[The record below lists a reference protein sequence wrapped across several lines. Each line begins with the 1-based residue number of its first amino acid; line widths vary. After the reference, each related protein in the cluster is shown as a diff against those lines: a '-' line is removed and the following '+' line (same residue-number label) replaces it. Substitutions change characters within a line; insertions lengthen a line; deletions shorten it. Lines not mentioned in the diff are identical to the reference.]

1 MKLKVGVTGGIGSGK
16 SLICDTFRHLGV
28 PVFIADIE
36 SKILVNTNS
45 NLRQKLVAAFGEDT
59 YTPYGINKERM
70 SALIF
75 YNIDALR
82 TMNSIVHPFLKER
95 FHQWLEQNSKKDYSI
110 MEAAILFESGSDK
123 EVDKIVTVFAP
134 EEIRIKRVMERDGMT
149 IDRVKSRMRNQMGEE
164 EKIKRSDYVIVNDG
178 NQMVLPQVLKLHQIF
193 RGEN

>member
-36 SKILVNTNS
+36 SKTLVNTNS
-45 NLRQKLVAAFGEDT
+45 TLRQKLVAAFGEDT

-70 SALIF
+70 AALIF
-75 YNIDALR
+75 NNTDALR

-134 EEIRIKRVMERDGMT
+134 EEIRIKRVMDRDGMT

-178 NQMVLPQVLKLHQIF
+178 IQMVLPQVLKLHEIF
-193 RGEN
+193 RG